1 MTPTVPPPCQARAP
15 LCPASPEEGGAPN
28 LPYSKGM
35 RPVLTVLLACG
46 LMAQVSAL
54 PVTEKRVRLGYFAP
68 LVSSTY
74 TDPTSPLEIV
84 YDVRPTGGLGMPF
97 MLTLTLRPEGGGPV
111 IQRTASLPATG
122 WGGWK
127 GEVPKGQLEIR
138 ATGSSCVSSLTIKI
152 TGTRKIVRA
161 AYVFNG
167 LHKVHSEL
175 FVAGKRVSY
184 GTCG

>member
-1 MTPTVPPPCQARAP
+1 
-15 LCPASPEEGGAPN
+15 
-28 LPYSKGM
+28 
-35 RPVLTVLLACG
+35 
-46 LMAQVSAL
+46 
-54 PVTEKRVRLGYFAP
+54 
-68 LVSSTY
+68 
-74 TDPTSPLEIV
+74 
-84 YDVRPTGGLGMPF
+84 MPF

-138 ATGSSCVSSLTIKI
+138 ATGSSCVSSLTLKI

-184 GTCG
+184 GKCG

>member
-1 MTPTVPPPCQARAP
+1 
-15 LCPASPEEGGAPN
+15 
-28 LPYSKGM
+28 M
-35 RPVLTVLLACG
+35 RPVLTALLACG
-46 LMAQVSAL
+46 LLAQGSAL

-74 TDPTSPLEIV
+74 TGPTTPLEIV
-84 YDVRPTGGLGMPF
+84 YDVRPTGGRAMPV

-111 IQRTASLPATG
+111 IQRMASLPATG

-138 ATGSSCVSSLTIKI
+138 ATGRGCVATQTVKI
-152 TGTRKIVRA
+152 TGSRKIVRA

-175 FVAGKRVSY
+175 FVAGKRV
-184 GTCG
+184 GQGRCG